1 MKTSALVLIVA
12 LAGLDPLSATV
23 ASQTG
28 TSDSVSSALCDIPN
42 VIGLSHDQAIQRLYS
57 GDFSVSVE
65 TRPSRTPRGVVI
77 EQRPRQCRTSSDGRR
92 VVVVVSTGPSETPT
106 HDGTPTTEP
115 PRRRS
120 GGGPSVGTI
129 ATVGAITAIGI
140 AILASRH
147 KDKDPEKDKGKE
159 TAPTQ
164 APAAPA
170 PPVATA
176 PPEPPRPPVRSA
188 VVPEV
193 LGMSAEEA
201 ERTIAGARLQARTTN
216 PSDAAVAGAKV
227 ASQIPSAGTSVVP
240 GASVA
245 VTFEPPPAPAVPT
258 PPPAV
263 VVTPPVAA
271 APPTA
276 PRILRAPRPPAA
288 PTFTPVL
295 PSSPIAGVIEA
306 PRPIV
311 PLVSVPVVPV
321 VAVELVFPW
330 ALIVLIALGVA
341 LASIATYRS
350 ARPPAPRLTV
360 IPKVDAGEQ
369 RIVAGGRSR
378 SLDLAYSLDDGVQQ
392 IHGLKSRVRIGAMS

>member
-12 LAGLDPLSATV
+12 LAGLDPLAASVV
-23 ASQTG
+23 ASQTA

-77 EQRPRQCRTSSDGRR
+77 EQRPRQCRTSADGRR

-140 AILASRH
+140 AILANRN

-193 LGMSAEEA
+193 RGMSAEEA

-216 PSDAAVAGAKV
+216 PSEAAIAGAKV
-227 ASQIPSAGTSVVP
+227 ASQIPSAGTPVVP

-245 VTFEPPPAPAVPT
+245 MTFESPPLAPAVPT

-276 PRILRAPRPPAA
+276 PRIVRAPRPPAA
-288 PTFTPVL
+288 PMFTPVL
-295 PSSPIAGVIEA
+295 PSSPIAGSIEA

-311 PLVSVPVVPV
+311 PPVSVPVVPV
-321 VAVELVFPW
+321 VAVEPVFPW

-350 ARPPAPRLTV
+350 ARSPAPRLTV

-378 SLDLAYSLDDGVQQ
+378 SLDLAFSLDDGVQQ
-392 IHGLKSRVRIGAMS
+392 IRPRVRIGAMS